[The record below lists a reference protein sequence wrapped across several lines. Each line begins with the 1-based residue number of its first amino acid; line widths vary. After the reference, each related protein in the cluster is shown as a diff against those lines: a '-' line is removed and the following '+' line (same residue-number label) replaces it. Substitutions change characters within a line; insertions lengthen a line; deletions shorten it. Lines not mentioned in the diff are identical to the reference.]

1 MRFGCE
7 LGGVGAKQKRR
18 RSPSTTLLGKAE
30 SYRTMRLACLEQRGF
45 QSRESW
51 NKKWL
56 ERSNCAKQAICV
68 DTFLFQSR
76 PCFSPFIIIFMGFC
90 TLRLCLFTPSPP
102 LIPPLLI
109 HPPLQPRACHPL
121 LRDQVSHQAV
131 PTRTITL
138 EARPEAAA
146 GKLHQR
152 LPFQVRAIESLRKG
166 KGGEGGQGGK
176 EG

>member
-1 MRFGCE
+1 M
-7 LGGVGAKQKRR
+7 RR
-18 RSPSTTLLGKAE
+18 RRCSGKLSHTERCGLLLWNSMAFKAE
-30 SYRTMRLACLEQRGF
+30 SRGAK
-45 QSRESW
+45 
-51 NKKWL
+51 NGL

-68 DTFLFQSR
+68 DTFLFHLC
-76 PCFSPFIIIFMGFC
+76 PCFFPFIIISMGCFC
-90 TLRLCLFTPSPP
+90 TLRPRLFTPSPP

-152 LPFQVRAIESLRKG
+152 LPFQVRAIESL
-166 KGGEGGQGGK
+166 
-176 EG
+176 